1 MHGDLRFGQRG
12 RRTSAIL
19 TPLASRDQMQESL
32 KYLVKEGLQK
42 KKKKYGKN
50 GVEDCDQPER
60 WMSRVN
66 DPHRGPILIISR

>member
-1 MHGDLRFGQRG
+1 MHGGLRFRQRG
-12 RRTSAIL
+12 RSTSAIL

-42 KKKKYGKN
+42 KKN